1 MQQLE
6 HDDMASEYSSA
17 KPATTVRKPLGSKRT
32 PSPPLP
38 QIHPPLL
45 NGGPEL
51 LRDSNC

>member
-6 HDDMASEYSSA
+6 HDDMASEHSSV
-17 KPATTVRKPLGSKRT
+17 KPAAPPRKPIGTRA
-32 PSPPLP
+32 PSPPQP

-45 NGGPEL
+45 NDGPES